1 MDKRLPN
8 REKIHEVCVSVDGYL
23 ADLLAESIE
32 YNRSYDKLEA
42 KYGVIVIS
50 RNCFYRKRRKAE
62 RILRQQEKGEE

>member
-1 MDKRLPN
+1 MDKRPQN

-23 ADLLAESIE
+23 ADLLTESIE

-42 KYGVIVIS
+42 KYGVIAIS